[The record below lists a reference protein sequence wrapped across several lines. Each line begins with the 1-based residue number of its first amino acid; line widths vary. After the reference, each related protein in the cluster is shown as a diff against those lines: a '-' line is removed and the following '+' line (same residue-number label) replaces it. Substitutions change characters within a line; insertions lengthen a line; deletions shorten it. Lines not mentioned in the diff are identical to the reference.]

1 MIEDARKPV
10 VAHPVPHQGRDHGHF
25 VELEASGAVVIAD
38 TAGRAVAASEGC
50 EAYIG
55 RVASEV
61 VGEMVADVLGDGVG
75 RAVEAAVAGAGGP
88 GGWRPVTVERG
99 TELRLRT
106 FCAGEALIGL
116 DLVPAAVTAQMAH
129 PREGV
134 ELVAEWNEWFSTC
147 TSSKALLDIVVSTA
161 RERLGFDGVWIQRNE
176 PGGNGFV
183 VAADAP
189 KTADVVGR
197 RVAPHDLPP
206 SQPRTG
212 DRYQPYFVADL
223 QMPGRRLWPPSSS
236 VDLQASALLRPFPQ
250 YLAEK
255 AALGVR
261 STAGLPLVVDGRLWG
276 RVICHSATP
285 RTISSAAQS
294 ELRLLAAA
302 ASARLAELIGQE
314 DAQEQLPLAQHCL
327 RIMANL
333 TVATDALDALAHDAQ
348 ALLGVCD
355 ADAAIIWNGGRLH
368 TVGLPDDPGLVD
380 ALSAAARTALTGARR
395 PVASTTRIDGDV
407 AVDPRVAAGFLAARL
422 GAGTDDIV
430 VWVRRLDAKAQ
441 AWVQHQLTGEPSPD
455 QLFTGLT
462 VRTQGA
468 GSETRPWTRA
478 QLAQVEELRQA
489 IAEQQVTRSA
499 QLRAANAELQRS
511 NEQYDAFAHAAAH
524 DLRAPLR
531 GIILNAEFLLED
543 LAGRLTDGE
552 TEQLQTIKRLTGSM
566 TDLLEGLMTYAQIG
580 QAPLVPETLAL
591 PQVMSEVVE
600 LLGVRIPDEATLTVA
615 RQEFVADP
623 AALRQILLNVVGN
636 AIKYGRERPEI
647 AVDVTTLGAL
657 RDTCPPPG
665 TLDTAS
671 DSTAILR
678 VADNGIGIHPDHH
691 ERVFGLFRQ
700 LNPDSTG
707 TGAGLAICRLIS
719 HRHAGE
725 IWLTSALGEGTT
737 FYVAMGTTGALG
749 TR

>member
-1 MIEDARKPV
+1 MIEDASKPT
-10 VAHPVPHQGRDHGHF
+10 AERRAALKAWDHGHF
-25 VELEASGAVVIAD
+25 VELEASGVVVVTDRSARIVAV
-38 TAGRAVAASEGC
+38 SEGC
-50 EAYIG
+50 EVLVG
-55 RVASEV
+55 RVASDV
-61 VGEMVADVLGDGVG
+61 VGETVADVLGDDVA
-75 RAVEAAVAGAGGP
+75 RAVEVAVDGDGGP
-88 GGWRPVTVERG
+88 GGWRPSSDLLGASV
-99 TELRLRT
+99 RLRT
-106 FCAGEALIGL
+106 FRAGDGL
-116 DLVPAAVTAQMAH
+116 VGVDLVPVGTAQAAVPGA
-129 PREGV
+129 GV
-134 ELVAEWNEWFSTC
+134 ELVAEWNEWFSRC
-147 TSSKALLDIVVSTA
+147 TSSKVLLDVVVSTA

-176 PGGNGFV
+176 PGGTGVV

-189 KTADVVGR
+189 KTPDVVGR
-197 RVAPHDLPP
+197 LVAPHDLPP
-206 SQPRTG
+206 SQPRVG
-212 DRYQPYFVADL
+212 DRFQPYFVEDL
-223 QMPGRRLWPPSSS
+223 AVPGRRLWPPSSAL
-236 VDLQASALLRPFPQ
+236 DLQASALLRPFPQ
-250 YLAEK
+250 YLEEK

-261 STAGLPLVVDGRLWG
+261 ATAGLPLVVDGQLWG
-276 RVICHSATP
+276 RVICHSAAP
-285 RTISSAAQS
+285 RAVSSAVQS

-302 ASARLAELIGQE
+302 ASVRLAELIAQE
-314 DAQEQLPLAQHCL
+314 DAQEQLPLAQHSL

-333 TVATDALDALAHDAQ
+333 TVATDALDALAHDAR

-368 TVGLPDDPGLVD
+368 THGLPDDRALVD
-380 ALSAAARTALTGARR
+380 ALSAAARAALTGARR
-395 PVASTTRIDGDV
+395 PVASTTRIDDAAG
-407 AVDPRVAAGFLAARL
+407 VDPHAAAGFLAARL

-430 VWVRRLDAKAQ
+430 VWLRRLDAEAQ
-441 AWVQHQLTGEPSPD
+441 AWVQHQLTGDPTAD

-543 LAGRLTDGE
+543 LVGRLTDGE
-552 TEQLQTIKRLTGSM
+552 VEQLETIKRLTGRM

-591 PQVMSEVVE
+591 TQVTSEVVE
-600 LLGVRIPDEATLTVA
+600 LLGVRVPEEATLTVA

-623 AALRQILLNVVGN
+623 AALRQILLNVIGN
-636 AIKYGRERPEI
+636 AIKYGRDHPQV
-647 AVDVTTLGAL
+647 AVDVTTLGAV
-657 RDTCPPPG
+657 RETCPPPA
-665 TLDTAS
+665 TLDSAP

-691 ERVFGLFRQ
+691 ERIFGLFRQ
-700 LNPDSTG
+700 LDPDSSG

-725 IWLTSALGEGTT
+725 IWLSSVPGQGTT
-737 FYVAMGTTGALG
+737 FYLAMGTTSELG